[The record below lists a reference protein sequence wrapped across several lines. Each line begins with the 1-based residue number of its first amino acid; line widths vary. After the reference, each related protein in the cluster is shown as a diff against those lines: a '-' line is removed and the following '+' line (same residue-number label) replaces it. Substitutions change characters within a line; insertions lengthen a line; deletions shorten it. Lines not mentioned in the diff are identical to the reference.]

1 MVRTAGTV
9 SNDVYKVVTV
19 KMVPMLDINQV
30 IVLQQRRYE
39 LDLVD
44 LPQFSQNN

>member
-9 SNDVYKVVTV
+9 SHDVYKVVTV
-19 KMVPMLDINQV
+19 KMVPMLNINQV
-30 IVLQQRRYE
+30 IVLQHRRYE